1 MLCLDSMTFHLQKA
15 FHAFK
20 TILHLTFHS
29 MIAKNYAEN
38 YFSDLTDK
46 KTESQMVFVHPS
58 VAKSCPTLCHSTDCS
73 RPGFPVHHCLSEF
86 AQTLSIESMMPSS
99 SVPPLPLLP
108 SVFPSIRVV
117 SNELALHIRW
127 PKYWSFSFNI
137 SPSNEYSRLISFRID
152 WFHLL
157 AVQGLSKVFSSTTG

>member
-127 PKYWSFSFNI
+127 PKHWSFSFSI
-137 SPSNEYSRLISFRID
+137 S
-152 WFHLL
+152 LL
-157 AVQGLSKVFSSTTG
+157 MNLQG